1 MLCQIQKLQRQHS
14 ESNVVLDWW
23 FSTIAQMTKDAS
35 YAIVVDK
42 YIDASDRH

>member
-1 MLCQIQKLQRQHS
+1 MLCQTQKWQRQHS
-14 ESNVVLDWW
+14 ESKVVLDWW
-23 FSTIAQMTKDAS
+23 FSTNAQMTKDAS